1 MNSIT
6 SVFLLVSL
14 SNVNSKYFGVTM
26 LLIYLDLF
34 HVKISRGS
42 KCAVQRSPAPVCV
55 CIYGGGEC
63 VGRWGQEPGTV
74 LSQVDW

>member
-6 SVFLLVSL
+6 SVFQLVSL
-14 SNVNSKYFGVTM
+14 SNVNSKYFSVTM
-26 LLIYLDLF
+26 VLIYLVLF

-42 KCAVQRSPAPVCV
+42 KCSKVAGACVCV
-55 CIYGGGEC
+55 CMYGGGEC
-63 VGRWGQEPGTV
+63 VGRWGQELGTV